1 MRALMRC
8 GSDKKRRKSMDN
20 VKIGNLI
27 NKLRKEKGMTQLQ
40 LAEKLHISD
49 KTVSK
54 WERGLGCPDVSL
66 LTDLSGVFGVDL
78 EKLLSGQLDANEE
91 RGGNMKKLN
100 FYVCP
105 ECGNVITAMTDA
117 GVSCCGKKLKAL
129 EPVKASEEEK
139 LSVEVIENDYYISS
153 NHPMVKEH
161 YISFV
166 ALLTGDSLTLKK
178 QYPEWDLQVRIPG
191 RTHGKLIWY
200 CTDHGLFYQL
210 V

>member
-1 MRALMRC
+1 
-8 GSDKKRRKSMDN
+8 MDN

-66 LTDLSGVFGVDL
+66 LTDLSRVFGVDL

-117 GVSCCGKKLKAL
+117 GISCCGKKLKAL
-129 EPVKASEEEK
+129 EPVKAAEEDR
-139 LSVEVIENDYYISS
+139 LSVEIIENDYYISS

-166 ALLTGDSLTLKK
+166 ALLAGDTLIMKK

-191 RTHGKLIWY
+191 RAHGKLIWY
-200 CTDHGLFYQL
+200 CTEHGLFYQL

>member
-8 GSDKKRRKSMDN
+8 GSDKIRRKSMDN

-78 EKLLSGQLDANEE
+78 
-91 RGGNMKKLN
+91 
-100 FYVCP
+100 
-105 ECGNVITAMTDA
+105 
-117 GVSCCGKKLKAL
+117 
-129 EPVKASEEEK
+129 
-139 LSVEVIENDYYISS
+139 
-153 NHPMVKEH
+153 
-161 YISFV
+161 
-166 ALLTGDSLTLKK
+166 
-178 QYPEWDLQVRIPG
+178 
-191 RTHGKLIWY
+191 
-200 CTDHGLFYQL
+200 
-210 V
+210 

>member
-1 MRALMRC
+1 MRC